1 MSEAKEFSAKTVDDA
16 IHTACDYFGVDRDKL
31 EIEILDGGSTG
42 IFGLMG
48 LKKAKIRAQL
58 RNTASE
64 SEGVIREIMETLL
77 APILGEVPPIRIDAG
92 SDPVSVV
99 IEDEQHS
106 GLIIGRDGAT
116 LSALQYMA
124 NRIVAKR
131 LPDKVR
137 VQLDTGE
144 YREKQDENLRNL
156 AQHLAH
162 KAKETGRPQSTKPL
176 TSYHRRLVHLTLQQ
190 DEGVQTKSKGEG
202 PLKRVLIFPKKSKR
216 NESEGHAQIGTQE
229 NSES

>member
-16 IHTACDYFGVDRDKL
+16 INSACDYFGVDRDKL

-42 IFGLMG
+42 IFGLMWM
-48 LKKAKIRAQL
+48 KKARISAQP
-58 RNTASE
+58 RNTSSE
-64 SEGVIREIMETLL
+64 SESVIREVMGKLL
-77 APILGEVPPIRIDAG
+77 APILGEVPPMRIDAAT
-92 SDPVSVV
+92 DPVAVV

-144 YREKQDENLRNL
+144 YREKQDDNLRNL
-156 AQHLAH
+156 AQHLAQ

-176 TSYHRRLVHLTLQQ
+176 TSYHRRLVHLALQQ
-190 DEGVQTKSKGEG
+190 DDGVQTKSKGEG
-202 PLKRVLIFPKKSKR
+202 PLKRVLIFPKKAKR
-216 NESEGHAQIGTQE
+216 IESDRQAQIGSHE